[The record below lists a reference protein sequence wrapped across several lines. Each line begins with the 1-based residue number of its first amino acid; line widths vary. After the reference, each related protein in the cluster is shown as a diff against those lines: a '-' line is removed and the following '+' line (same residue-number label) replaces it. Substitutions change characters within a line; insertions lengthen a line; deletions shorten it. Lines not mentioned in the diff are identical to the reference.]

1 MMNIFKIAWRNLLR
15 YRRRT
20 LLTSSLIAI
29 GVALVII
36 FSGVGM
42 SFKNSMIG
50 ILTNSSIADMQV
62 HKKGYVE
69 SIDNIPL
76 NIFIDS
82 TGIDKIKNILTKN
95 KQIESYSLRI
105 KLGAMI
111 SNYAQT
117 SAIRLTAVYPDQENK
132 TCPALVERIKG
143 VTDPNQFVKQGEIV
157 LPKNL
162 AKGLSL
168 IKGSEV
174 VIVATNRD
182 GSVNGMSFK
191 VGGIVDAVLGPQGKD
206 GYIHLEDAKKLLR
219 IDGDEISEVAIRLK
233 DFGKLHKVSV
243 LLKKNLSK
251 IQDETGMPMFEGHTW
266 EQLSPFA
273 SIAKIVDLLLIT
285 VRIILISIV
294 LISIMNIMMMSVYE
308 RTSEIGTIAAIGTRP
323 GKILSLFLSEGIF
336 LGVISIFI
344 GTIIGTGVLFFLKTI
359 SIKFKFGM
367 MAITLT
373 PAIPWG
379 EVVLTALIVIVI
391 SILASLQPAYK
402 ASRLEPV
409 DALRH
414 I

>member
-1 MMNIFKIAWRNLLR
+1 MMRIFSIAWRNLFR
-15 YRRRT
+15 YSRRT

-50 ILTNSSIADMQV
+50 ILTNSSLSDMQI

-69 SIDNIPL
+69 SIDNLPL
-76 NIFIDS
+76 HIFIDS
-82 TGIDKIKNILTKN
+82 NGINKLKNILIKN
-95 KQIESYSLRI
+95 NQIESYSFRI

-132 TCPALVERIKG
+132 TCPALVERMKG
-143 VTDPNQFVKQGEIV
+143 IADPNQFVKQGEIV

-168 IKGSEV
+168 KKGSEV
-174 VIVATNRD
+174 VIVANNKD
-182 GSVNGMSFK
+182 GSVNGMSFR

-206 GYIHLEDAKKLLR
+206 GYIHIDDAKALLR
-219 IDGDEISEVAIRLK
+219 IEGDEVSEVAIRVK
-233 DFGKLHKVSV
+233 NFGKLQKVFSG
-243 LLKKNLSK
+243 LKKDL
-251 IQDETGMPMFEGHTW
+251 IGTIDEIGNPTFEIHTW

-285 VRIILISIV
+285 VRVILISIV

-323 GKILSLFLSEGIF
+323 NKILALFLAEGLSLGLISTVAGTVVGVGILF
-336 LGVISIFI
+336 LLNV
-344 GTIIGTGVLFFLKTI
+344 VK
-359 SIKFKFGM
+359 IKFKFGM
-367 MAITLT
+367 MALTLT
-373 PAIPWG
+373 PSIPWG
-379 EVVLTALIVIVI
+379 EVIMTSVIVIII